1 MNWDKNPFQELYLS
15 DSVSEEAFVEL
26 FSPVPLTSA
35 INPLFQEGNVVLSGT
50 QGCGKSMILRLFFP
64 ETRIAYADK
73 GVDFPVKLPAAHFVS
88 AGVNLVKSA
97 LCDIGQVTLGEGDD
111 RDVERLPYFF
121 GDFFN
126 YWVIQDL
133 LRNLRKINARPDVF
147 GKIVHTE
154 VGMKFAE
161 CVVRQDCWFGLLD
174 GCASLEDVEDR
185 VAKRIE
191 IYRRWVMG
199 NNDYGG
205 IPSEVATTKTAI
217 GEPIART
224 VECLKGT
231 GVLNDDVNVFVRVDQ
246 LEELHQEAGAHQ
258 TRIRAGFRQML
269 NRAFASR
276 DLRLHY
282 RIGTRRYGWN
292 QPEHLIVYGSGA
304 RLEARRDY
312 LPIDLEDTLT
322 KKEVSRG
329 WAFPRFGA
337 DAFRR
342 RVKYAFELPNLPE
355 LGLFKRVFGTS
366 PVPTERAEKFAKPNA
381 ALDQIDRILRL
392 SEAED
397 WSAEWKDW
405 LRKLASKGPLD
416 AVLAAAWGRQTGGG
430 HRKTANRQK
439 PPPTD
444 DSWMKKWWR
453 KERLM
458 HGALQ
463 LAARRAQRLLWW
475 GSADVIALSAPNI
488 TVFLHL
494 CHAVWDLF
502 LKEEQL
508 KPEPERQ
515 DLLEEGSIRKVLQA
529 AGIQSA
535 SRQWHDKLG
544 EQPGG
549 DVRRRFIDHVGRR
562 LREHLRD
569 DLPMS
574 YPGANGFSLRR
585 DELEAAGDLWRFL
598 SDAVGYGDLVATEHT
613 TKNKRGEGR
622 IKFYLNPVLSPVFQV
637 PAAHTKEPLYWSVE
651 QVLDIARAAELP
663 FALQPPV
670 NSPDENGS
678 GASKPTAT
686 EPEQPGDVGRQLPLF

>member
-64 ETRIAYADK
+64 ETRIAYLDT
-73 GVDFPVKLPAAHFVS
+73 GVTFPVDVSAAPFIS
-88 AGVNLVKSA
+88 AGVNLVKSS
-97 LCDIGQVTLGEGDD
+97 LCDIGQVTLGRGDD
-111 RDVERLPYFF
+111 HDVEILPFFF

-133 LRNLRKINARPDVF
+133 LRNLRKINSRPDVF
-147 GKIVHTE
+147 GDIVNAE
-154 VGMKFAE
+154 LGKKFAACLVE
-161 CVVRQDCWFGLLD
+161 QDCWFGWLD
-174 GCASLEDVEDR
+174 GCTSLEKIENR
-185 VAKRIE
+185 IAKRIE
-191 IYRRWVMG
+191 SYRRWVMM
-199 NNDYGG
+199 NVSYDG
-205 IPSEVATTKTAI
+205 IPKEIAKSKTAI

-224 VECLKGT
+224 VECLKASGM
-231 GVLNDDVNVFVRVDQ
+231 LQSKVNVFVRVDQ

-258 TRIRAGFRQML
+258 RRVRAAFRQML

-282 RIGTRRYGWN
+282 RIGTRRYGWI
-292 QPEHLIVYGSGA
+292 PEHLIVYGSGA

-322 KKEVSRG
+322 RKEVRRG
-329 WAFPRFGA
+329 WTFPTFGA

-342 RVKYAFELPNLPE
+342 RVKYAFDLSKLPE
-355 LGLFKRVFGTS
+355 LGLFSRVFGRQ
-366 PVPTERAEKFAKPNA
+366 PDPAERADKFASPNRE
-381 ALDQIDRILRL
+381 LDQVDRILRL
-392 SEAED
+392 SDSEE
-397 WSAEWKDW
+397 WSPKWKAW
-405 LRKLASKGPLD
+405 LHKLASQSPLD

-430 HRKTANRQK
+430 NRKTANRQT
-439 PPPTD
+439 PPPTNS
-444 DSWMKKWWR
+444 SWMKKWWR

-458 HGALQ
+458 QGVLQ

-475 GSADVIALSAPNI
+475 GSDDVIALSAPNI

-502 LKEEQL
+502 LKAERL
-508 KPEPERQ
+508 KPEQKRQ
-515 DLLEEGSIRKVLQA
+515 NLLEEGGIRKDLQA

-549 DVRRRFIDHVGRR
+549 DLRRRFIDQVGRK
-562 LREHLRD
+562 LREQLRD
-569 DLPMS
+569 DLPMR

-585 DELEAAGDLWRFL
+585 DELETSENRELWRFL
-598 SDAVGYGDLVATEHT
+598 LEAVGYGDLVATEHT
-613 TKNKRGEGR
+613 TKNKRGEAR
-622 IKFYLNPVLSPVFQV
+622 IKFYLNPVLSPVFQI
-637 PAAHTKEPLYWSVE
+637 PAAHTKEPLYWTVE
-651 QVLDIARAAELP
+651 HVLEIARAAELP
-663 FALQPPV
+663 FALQPTKPI
-670 NSPDENGS
+670 DEYGIEEASQTAEAS
-678 GASKPTAT
+678 GD
-686 EPEQPGDVGRQLPLF
+686 QLQLPLF

>member
-50 QGCGKSMILRLFFP
+50 QGCGKTMILRLFFP

-73 GVDFPVKLPAAHFVS
+73 EVPFPVETRAARFVS
-88 AGVNLVKSA
+88 AGVNLVKSS
-97 LCDIGQVTLGEGDD
+97 LCDIGQVTLRQGDEH
-111 RDVERLPYFF
+111 DVKLLPFFF

-147 GKIVHTE
+147 ENIVHTE
-154 VGMKFAE
+154 GGKKFAE
-161 CVVRQDCWFGLLD
+161 CLVRQDCWFGLLD
-174 GCASLEDVEDR
+174 GCASLDDVENR

-191 IYRRWVMG
+191 TYRRWMVNVDG
-199 NNDYGG
+199 P
-205 IPSEVATTKTAI
+205 IPGELATTKTAI

-224 VECLKGT
+224 VECLKDS
-231 GVLNDDVNVFVRVDQ
+231 GVLDNDVKVFVRVDQ
-246 LEELHQEAGAHQ
+246 LEELHQDASVHQ
-258 TRIRAGFRQML
+258 RRVRDGFRQML

-292 QPEHLIVYGSGA
+292 QPEHLTVYGSGA

-322 KKEVSRG
+322 RKEARRL
-329 WAFPRFGA
+329 WTFPRFAA
-337 DAFRR
+337 DAFSR
-342 RVKYAFELPNLPE
+342 RVKYDFDLRKLPD
-355 LGLFKRVFGTS
+355 LGLFERIFGKQ
-366 PVPTERAEKFAKPNA
+366 PTPAVRAEKFVGRHREP
-381 ALDQIDRILRL
+381 DQIDRILRL
-392 SEAED
+392 SKDEH
-397 WSAEWKDW
+397 WSPEWKNW
-405 LRKLASKGPLD
+405 LRELASEAPLE
-416 AVLAAAWGRQTGGG
+416 AVLAAAWGRQTGGRG
-430 HRKTANRQK
+430 KTANREK
-439 PPPTD
+439 PPPKHD
-444 DSWMKKWWR
+444 KWMKKWWR

-458 HGALQ
+458 QGVLQ

-475 GSADVIALSAPNI
+475 GSGDVLALSAPNI

-502 LKEEQL
+502 LKGEQL
-508 KPEPERQ
+508 KPEPKRQ
-515 DLLEEGSIRKVLQA
+515 DLLEAGTIREVLQA

-549 DVRRRFIDHVGRR
+549 DVRRRFIDQLGRK
-562 LREHLRD
+562 LREQLRD
-569 DLPMS
+569 DLPMR

-585 DELEAAGDLWRFL
+585 DELEENHGLWRFL
-598 SDAVGYGDLVATEHT
+598 LDAVGFGDLVSSEHT
-613 TKNKRGEGR
+613 TKNKRGEAR
-622 IKFYLNPVLSPVFQV
+622 IKFYVNPALSPVFQI
-637 PAAHTKEPLYWSVE
+637 PAAHTKEPLYWNVE
-651 QVLDIARAAELP
+651 HVLEIARAAELP
-663 FALQPPV
+663 FALPAWEDSFDQNRRVAMPV
-670 NSPDENGS
+670 KAE
-678 GASKPTAT
+678 T
-686 EPEQPGDVGRQLPLF
+686 EQQIVEGQLPLF